1 MRTVIALNVLVADT
15 PDGRE
20 GWICNDCRFHK
31 KEITDWVIEGPSKIN
46 RHSVISAN
54 HYEDGVSG
62 LKMIQ
67 FDTRMAL
74 ARRNHEVEARP
85 NGHKAQLG
93 EGALNPN
100 NQPV

>member
-1 MRTVIALNVLVADT
+1 MLFRS
-15 PDGRE
+15 
-20 GWICNDCRFHK
+20 
-31 KEITDWVIEGPSKIN
+31 GPSKIN

-74 ARRNHEVEARP
+74 ARRNHEVNIRP
-85 NGHKAQLG
+85 DGHKYQLG